1 MGALTTALGLASPAG
16 KRARLSILIFHRV
29 LPAPDPL
36 FPGEPD
42 AARFDEM
49 LEWLTSWF
57 NVLPLDEAVRRRAEG
72 TLPARAAA
80 ITFDDGYADNC
91 LVALPILQRH
101 GITATFFIA
110 TGFLDGG
117 SMWNDRI
124 IAAVRGCSRPEL
136 DLASLGLGVH
146 PLGTIQARREAIDA
160 LIGKVK
166 YLDGSRRD
174 ETANRI
180 AEFAGA
186 QVPTDLMMTT
196 AQLRELRAAGM
207 QIGAHTVTHPI
218 MARLSLDDAR
228 QEVTRSRE
236 ALQDALGEPI
246 SLFAYPNGKPGIGL
260 PAGARCAGAGAGLC
274 RRRLHRL
281 GCRGSGHRPHAVAPI
296 HAVGPHSRTVRPSPG
311 REPVSQGRSG
321 KMIDAVLL
329 LLDIVAMLVLL
340 IWSANRD
347 SAQVSSGRPNPGER
361 PRRA

>member
-42 AARFDEM
+42 AARFDQM
-49 LEWLTSWF
+49 LEWVTSWF

-91 LVALPILQRH
+91 VVALPILRRH

-136 DLASLGLGVH
+136 DLASLGLGIH

-160 LIGKVK
+160 LIGKIK
-166 YLDGSRRD
+166 YLRRVAALKRPR
-174 ETANRI
+174 TGLRSC
-180 AEFAGA
+180 AGV

-228 QEVTRSRE
+228 REVTRSRE

-246 SLFAYPNGKPGIGL
+246 GLFAYPNGKPGIDYLPEHATLVRELGFAAAVCTGWGAADRNTDPMQLPRFTPWDHTRGRFGL
-260 PAGARCAGAGAGLC
+260 RLVANLFRKEGA
-274 RRRLHRL
+274 
-281 GCRGSGHRPHAVAPI
+281 
-296 HAVGPHSRTVRPSPG
+296 
-311 REPVSQGRSG
+311 
-321 KMIDAVLL
+321 
-329 LLDIVAMLVLL
+329 
-340 IWSANRD
+340 
-347 SAQVSSGRPNPGER
+347 ER
-361 PRRA
+361 